1 MDIDYSTPGPL
12 TSLDGVDPAALEP
25 VPHDP
30 VAICRPVHAQV
41 VQPYDAEALGLPAD
55 RFFANQVRPAGA
67 IVRRLLALDP
77 APLTEEREPDRRV
90 VGTCRHFAVLSC
102 ALLRHRGIAARA
114 RCGFAAYFQP
124 GERVDHWVVEY
135 RDDGRWV
142 RTDVENIGKSV
153 LSRPED
159 LEPGLFLTGGEA
171 WQAFRDGDVDANRFG
186 VYGTENWG
194 PAEIMGNAV
203 RDLAALNK
211 IETLPWDEWGRMT
224 EAYAGKTG
232 PDYEKLMDELAR
244 VCAADDPAEI
254 AELYTHE
261 LLRVPDDVLA
271 TYLDDNL

>member
-1 MDIDYSTPGPL
+1 MDIDYATPGPL
-12 TSLDGVDPAALEP
+12 TSLDGVDPAALAP
-25 VPHDP
+25 VPGDP

-41 VQPYDAEALGLPAD
+41 IQPYDAEALGLPAD
-55 RFFANQVRPAGA
+55 RMASNQVRPASA
-67 IVRRLLALDP
+67 IVRRLLELDP

-90 VGTCRHFAVLSC
+90 VGTCRHFAVLGC

-114 RCGFAAYFQP
+114 RCGFGTYFQP
-124 GERVDHWVVEY
+124 GKGVDHWVVEY
-135 RDDGRWV
+135 LDNGRWV

-171 WQAFRDGDVDANRFG
+171 WQAYRNGEVDGNQFG

-211 IETLPWDEWGRMT
+211 IETLPWDEWGQMT
-224 EAYAGKTG
+224 EAYQGKTG
-232 PDYEKLMDELAR
+232 PDYEALMDEVAL
-244 VCAADDPAEI
+244 VCAGDDPAEI
-254 AELYTHE
+254 AKLYQHE
-261 LLRVPDDVLA
+261 HLHLPDDLLA
-271 TYLDDNL
+271 TYL